1 MAMARKLSLLLTLF
15 ALALPAAPALANIP
29 PGFIG
34 VSPQSAAKASDYELM
49 RKAGVTSS
57 RLLLSWHGTQ
67 SKSPYFADP
76 NWRGFDHEVAVAAR
90 EGIRIFPVVWGS
102 PEWVAPEPGTM
113 PVRTPFQ
120 RWAWSDFLRAA
131 AERYGADGEFWDE
144 HPWLPYLPVG
154 RWEIWNEEN
163 LVTFAADD
171 PSPARYA
178 TLLRISGKALK
189 RVDPK
194 AEVIIGGFFG
204 RPLQVPP
211 NVASGNFLARIYR
224 AGNVKRWFDGV
235 GLHPYVAEAR
245 AMGSQLRN
253 LRRIMRHYGDA
264 KTPIYITELGW
275 GSDSGPTRW
284 ERGLRGQATQLTRAF
299 EMISSNRLRWRLGG
313 AWWFTWSDE
322 GGTCSFC
329 RSAGLLTADR
339 EAKPAWYRFNEWTGG
354 DPGAVPRAAVT
365 IP

>member
-15 ALALPAAPALANIP
+15 ALALPAAPAAADIP

-34 VSPQSAAKASDYELM
+34 ISPQSAAKASDYELM
-49 RKAGVTSS
+49 RQAGVTSV
-57 RLLLSWHGTQ
+57 RLPLFWNAAQ

-76 NWRGFDHEVAVAAR
+76 NWREFDREVVVAAK
-90 EGIRIFPVVWGS
+90 EGIAVFPVVFGS
-102 PEWVAPEPGTM
+102 PEWAAPEHGAL
-113 PVRTPFQ
+113 PVKTPFQ

-131 AERYGADGEFWDE
+131 AERYGAEGEFWEE
-144 HPWLPYLPVG
+144 HTALPYLPVQ

-163 LVTFAADD
+163 LVTFSAND
-171 PSPARYA
+171 PNPSRYA
-178 TLLRISGKALK
+178 TLIRISGKSLK
-189 RVDPK
+189 RVDPD

-204 RPLQVPP
+204 RPLQIPP
-211 NVASGNFLARIYR
+211 NIASGDFLARIYQ
-224 AGNVKRWFDGV
+224 AGNVKPWFDGV

-253 LRRIMRHYGDA
+253 LRRIMRHHGDA
-264 KTPIYITELGW
+264 TTPIFITELGW

-284 ERGLRGQATQLTRAF
+284 ERGLHGQATQLTRAF
-299 EMISSNRLRWRLGG
+299 EMISANRVRWRLGG

-322 GGTCSFC
+322 GGSCSFC
-329 RSAGLLTADR
+329 RSAGLLTTER
-339 EAKPAWYRFNEWTGG
+339 HAKPAWYRFNEWTGG
-354 DPGAVPRAAVT
+354 DPDTVPRAAVA